1 MLSFQILTHYPITFI
16 RFQIQA
22 APLSCHVS
30 VPKNVSLTAYS
41 FRTGPRRCSA
51 FALHKL
57 FFVIA
62 DFQLFASAPKNR
74 TNTFDPSCFRILL
87 SLVPKD
93 LFLLNLRPGFPQFPA
108 LASVFLLLTP
118 HCWFICCIP
127 SVDSSVIVVGSHC

>member
-1 MLSFQILTHYPITFI
+1 MQSFLILTHYPITFI
-16 RFQIQA
+16 RFQTQA

-87 SLVPKD
+87 PIVPKD
-93 LFLLNLRPGFPQFPA
+93 LFLLNLCPGSPQVPA
-108 LASVFLLLTP
+108 SSSVFLLFMP
-118 HCWFICCIP
+118 HCWFIYCVP
-127 SVDSSVIVVGSHC
+127 SVDSSVIVVRFNL